1 MSKGLEFLIFVKNL
15 QISIAK
21 NKNDVIIWDVNFLQK
36 MGNYKERKRRKEN
49 EKDSRT
55 YGR

>member
-1 MSKGLEFLIFVKNL
+1 MSKVLEFLIFVKNL

>member
-1 MSKGLEFLIFVKNL
+1 MSKVLEFLKFVKNL

>member
-1 MSKGLEFLIFVKNL
+1 MSKVLEKSIFVKNL

-21 NKNDVIIWDVNFLQK
+21 NKNDVIIWDVIFLQK
-36 MGNYKERKRRKEN
+36 KGNYKERKRRKEN